1 MVIRST
7 RVVLADGVRA
17 ASIHVENGVIAR
29 IDDDRS
35 NRGDLFDA
43 GDLVILPGLVDT
55 HVHVNEPGRTEWEG
69 FDTATRAA
77 AAGGVTTIV
86 DMPLNS
92 VPATTTVAALDEKRS
107 AARGRCHVNVAFW
120 GGVVPG
126 NASQLEPLVD
136 AGVRGFKCFLVPSG
150 VDEFQ
155 HVGEPDLRE
164 AMPVLAGRGVPLL
177 VHAES
182 PETILPPTR
191 STYEAYLASRPPEAE
206 VEAIRMIIRLAREFG
221 TRTHIVHVACA
232 EAVEEISRAKLD
244 RVPITAETC
253 PHYLTFAGEE
263 IAEGATEFKCAPPI
277 RHSHHREALWSG
289 LHSGALDLVAT
300 DHSPAPPALKCRGDF
315 VRAWGGIASLEMS
328 LAAVWTRSAESLALH
343 HTEVALHDT
352 AVALHDT
359 AVALHDT
366 AVALHD
372 TAVARAFQAS
382 VCKITRWMCA
392 APARLAGLSRKGRI
406 AAGCDADL
414 LVFDPD
420 AEWIVDPARL
430 QQRHKLTP
438 YAGRRLRG
446 AVRTTFLRGV
456 RVWDDGRLVREGAG
470 RLE

>member
-155 HVGEPDLRE
+155 HVGEPELRE

-232 EAVEEISRAKLD
+232 EAVEEISQAKLD

-359 AVALHDT
+359 AVA
-366 AVALHD
+366 
-372 TAVARAFQAS
+372 RAFQAS

-406 AAGCDADL
+406 AAGCDADH

>member
-155 HVGEPDLRE
+155 HVGEPELRE

-359 AVALHDT
+359 AVA
-366 AVALHD
+366 
-372 TAVARAFQAS
+372 RAFQAS

>member
-155 HVGEPDLRE
+155 HVGEPELRE

-182 PETILPPTR
+182 PETIVPPTR

-352 AVALHDT
+352 AAALHDT

-392 APARLAGLSRKGRI
+392 APAALAGLSRKGRI